1 MSENNVNR
9 CVERNECRKKDF
21 LRRQIVGHFICKTR
35 IYLFSH
41 LADAIIQSDIQMR
54 TL

>member
-1 MSENNVNR
+1 MQE
-9 CVERNECRKKDF
+9 KMIF
-21 LRRQIVGHFICKTR
+21 LRRQIVGHFICKTS
-35 IYLFSH
+35 IYYLFSH